1 MQEINDHIIKNLY
14 NDILVNT
21 PSKGDQTREE
31 IQFQKT
37 YMDLAEWVTP
47 LDFDIPEAQI
57 NEFNMPIWNKAIK
70 ELQNIERFPTPRQKL
85 KYLLNSIKIVNNSF
99 SLFTSS
105 KENIAAS
112 ADDMLSIF
120 PYIVLKAKIS
130 RLLRQI
136 KFIKI
141 FEYQEL

>member
-1 MQEINDHIIKNLY
+1 M
-14 NDILVNT
+14 
-21 PSKGDQTREE
+21 
-31 IQFQKT
+31 
-37 YMDLAEWVTP
+37 
-47 LDFDIPEAQI
+47 
-57 NEFNMPIWNKAIK
+57 
-70 ELQNIERFPTPRQKL
+70 

-105 KENIAAS
+105 SENIAAS

-120 PYIVLKAKIS
+120 PYIVVKAKIS

-141 FEYQEL
+141 FEYKELQVGNEHDYALKKLEISVKIISDFKKERP